1 MTTENIIDKK
11 RMGSVLNMNVY
22 MPTRLFTG
30 RDCVKNHADQ
40 FGKLGK
46 KCLIMTG
53 KNGAK
58 ACGALDDVTAALD
71 SQNIIWEQFDG
82 IGQNPKLTDCMT
94 AAEKAIAM
102 GAEFIIGIGGGSPLD
117 AAKCAS
123 VLAANEG
130 MTQTE
135 LYSLKWPQKPLPCAA
150 VGTTAGTGSEVTK
163 VSVITIPEGLKKS
176 FHHEDVFPAVSFGDP
191 KYTQTLPD
199 IFTRSTAID
208 ALAHCV
214 ESYFTRQANEISQ
227 CYSIRGI
234 RIIMEQFKKMLA
246 DPEGELSFEDREAL
260 YNASIYGGLAINVTG
275 TCMPHAMGYM
285 LSEQHGVPH
294 GTACAKYLPAFHE
307 HNKRVIPELTAR
319 FLDEIG
325 CDEET
330 YLRIIRAVTPDFPVE
345 MTPQDVADAHFRWIG
360 NGSIAKSW
368 GEITPEMCDQILT
381 ELFVK

>member
-1 MTTENIIDKK
+1 
-11 RMGSVLNMNVY
+11 MNVY

-30 RDCVKNHADQ
+30 RNCVKDHADQ

-71 SQNIIWEQFDG
+71 SQNILWEQFDG
-82 IGQNPKLTDCMT
+82 IGQNPKLTACM
-94 AAEKAIAM
+94 AAAAQAIAM
-102 GAEFIIGIGGGSPLD
+102 DAEFIIGIGGGSPLD
-117 AAKCAS
+117 AAKCAA

-130 MTQTE
+130 MTQAE
-135 LYSLKWPQKPLPCAA
+135 LYSLNWPKKPLPCVA

-176 FHHEDVFPAVSFGDP
+176 FHHEAIFPVVSFGDP
-191 KYTQTLPD
+191 KYTMTLPD
-199 IFTRSTAID
+199 VFTRSTAID

-227 CYSIRGI
+227 CYSVHGI

-246 DPEGELSFEDREAL
+246 DPDKELSYEDREAL
-260 YNASIYGGLAINVTG
+260 YCASIYGGLAINVTG
-275 TCMPHAMGYM
+275 TCMPHSMGYM
-285 LSEQHGVPH
+285 LSERHGVPH
-294 GTACAKYLPAFHE
+294 GTACAKYLPTFYE
-307 HNKRVIPELTAR
+307 HNKRVVPELTAR
-319 FLDEIG
+319 FLHEIG

-330 YLRIIRAVTPDFPVE
+330 YLSIIRDIMPDFPVE
-345 MTPQDVADAHFRWIG
+345 MTPQDVEDAHFRWIG

-368 GEITPEMCDQILT
+368 GEITPEMCDAILT